1 MKTVADGVGS
11 VGGGRCL
18 TREIKAAWGRKD
30 TVRRKDMFS
39 LHQVTMPYE
48 NNHGC
53 VPFPKQKLS
62 IRITQGGQLQPACP
76 MFGSDKQLLAFLQR
90 SSREVARVRVSE
102 QALSSSPTIN
112 HKLPVGCPPPPN
124 PPGPGLPLLRR
135 PGASSP
141 QTTQGSCRKACIK
154 IPCFCTHNVTIIA
167 YLTKEMKI
175 IQI

>member
-135 PGASSP
+135 PRAAAGKHVLRSHAFAPIMLPSLP
-141 QTTQGSCRKACIK
+141 I
-154 IPCFCTHNVTIIA
+154 
-167 YLTKEMKI
+167 
-175 IQI
+175 